1 MSQQE
6 AADPAA
12 AEERPGE
19 LPRSGSSSRL
29 NARAPEFVPRAA
41 AAPPP
46 PGVIRVFAAA
56 PAPPPAAFF
65 AAVPPPPPP
74 PFEYYPPVGGG
85 FGSPVEHEAE
95 AQQAPPAQGQQQ
107 QPARDGISDDVVHKI
122 TKQGASNFQSANPG
136 SSSSRAATSGA
147 AMAEV
152 PEESAAAIPVHGCS
166 SRPLSF
172 PSQPSDIKNW
182 FSSYEYE
189 SPELPELAGGGHGS
203 DSSIETQ
210 DPLEKVGLA
219 GHSFLECTAHDDD
232 GDGDAA
238 LRINQFGGRR
248 YEREVSGT
256 RDLIPGSRSTVERG
270 GKRKQSLRSL
280 FGDGFLDS
288 VGKPCGTE
296 SHAMLPLPDCSGMCL
311 PNDTQ
316 EGAIENLELVV
327 GCNGIDSA
335 DTQDGSQG
343 GQETEHSRLPIGDSI
358 SLISSHTEKGTPKD
372 HNESR
377 FQEDGI
383 QNSVSPINCDG
394 IIISDTHENSTGEEI
409 CHGNSTKGNKEHEE
423 TSAVDGFVAIGR
435 KKKPEQETK
444 TNRSVADGFVAIRRK
459 KKPEQETKTNR
470 TLKPPM
476 KRENARSQEK
486 HGIVKQKGR
495 NGRSPL
501 ADKTNVSESEVA
513 AAPSAELRGKWKCPR
528 KGKPYVGPPL
538 KQLRLEQWVRRGD

>member
-1 MSQQE
+1 MMY
-6 AADPAA
+6 AYDPAKLLKLYA
-12 AEERPGE
+12 CTRG
-19 LPRSGSSSRL
+19 
-29 NARAPEFVPRAA
+29 
-41 AAPPP
+41 
-46 PGVIRVFAAA
+46 
-56 PAPPPAAFF
+56 
-65 AAVPPPPPP
+65 
-74 PFEYYPPVGGG
+74 Y
-85 FGSPVEHEAE
+85 
-95 AQQAPPAQGQQQ
+95 
-107 QPARDGISDDVVHKI
+107 
-122 TKQGASNFQSANPG
+122 
-136 SSSSRAATSGA
+136 
-147 AMAEV
+147 
-152 PEESAAAIPVHGCS
+152 
-166 SRPLSF
+166 LSC
-172 PSQPSDIKNW
+172 
-182 FSSYEYE
+182 
-189 SPELPELAGGGHGS
+189 
-203 DSSIETQ
+203 
-210 DPLEKVGLA
+210 VGLA